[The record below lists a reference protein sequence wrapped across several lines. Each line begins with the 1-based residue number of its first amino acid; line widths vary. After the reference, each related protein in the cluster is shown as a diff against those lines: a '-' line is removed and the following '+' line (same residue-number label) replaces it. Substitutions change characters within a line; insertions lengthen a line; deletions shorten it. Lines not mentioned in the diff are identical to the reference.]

1 MTWNLN
7 LQDHGGQLISV
18 VTVPS
23 SSATPTSSPV
33 PFEARCRISSSG
45 LQAPAWPNLVLV
57 LVLTLFFP
65 VTLASEC
72 RQWSQYVSHFV
83 FFQRG
88 VMWASCSKWKFW
100 FQSSARFS
108 FPNEASY
115 FCSWHTQ
122 GLFLRPHFPFCSLH
136 TKLDLCLP
144 LMMLVLLKLL

>member
-65 VTLASEC
+65 VTLASDC

-83 FFQRG
+83 FFQRD

-108 FPNEASY
+108 FPNEAPLSAPNTHRA
-115 FCSWHTQ
+115 CSSAPTSRSVVCTQ
-122 GLFLRPHFPFCSLH
+122 NLTFVCRWWC
-136 TKLDLCLP
+136 
-144 LMMLVLLKLL
+144 